1 MSEPGADGTG
11 AAGAIIAAGHTTL
24 GDLQRA
30 EARGQA
36 VPVKHRHAQSLHEPV
51 TTRDG
56 KIATTVGQSASFPSQ
71 GPDLAAA
78 SQHPDLAASGQAADL
93 TGSGQAPNLTARLLA
108 TEKENDSLQTWVLV
122 MLGLGL
128 GAGTALGVL
137 VAAVFI
143 NVRGSREVPS

>member
-1 MSEPGADGTG
+1 MSEPASGSAQPQT
-11 AAGAIIAAGHTTL
+11 AAGGH
-24 GDLQRA
+24 A
-30 EARGQA
+30 FSV
-36 VPVKHRHAQSLHEPV
+36 VPTQSCVGCHAQSLHEPV